1 MIPTAATIRELW
13 KTNMLPPYKQNHCML
28 VARLAVW
35 FGKQLSKQYP
45 DLHVDLPL
53 LEAAALLHDIDKA
66 APKNP
71 NERHPDAAVRILREN
86 GYTQISDVVRTHS
99 LHAILDQSTAPQ
111 TLEQKLLYLSDK
123 MVKHTIITVDE
134 RFALWRSEKLPE
146 RAIKE
151 LDAAY
156 PKVKALEKEI
166 CSRIHIEPGK
176 VAEFANAAETSTMM
190 LP

>member
-1 MIPTAATIRELW
+1 MIPTAATIRKLW
-13 KTNMLPPYKQNHCML
+13 EVNFLPPYKQNHCVV
-28 VARLAVW
+28 VAKLSTW
-35 FGKQLSKQYP
+35 FGRQLMELYP
-45 DLHVDLPL
+45 DVSVDLPL

-71 NERHPDAAVRILREN
+71 NERHPDAAVRILRDN
-86 GYTQISDVVRTHS
+86 GLGEISDLVRTHA

-123 MVKHTIITVDE
+123 MVKHSIITVDE
-134 RFALWRSEKLPE
+134 RFALWRSEGLPE
-146 RAIKE
+146 RALKE

-176 VAEFANAAETSTMM
+176 IAEFANAAESSTMM